1 MFTGSKDWSVDMFNG
16 KPGGMAVFCLLQMV
30 IAMLSYEIWKL
41 DEMGKFLEK
50 CYLLKLTQKAMKK

>member
-1 MFTGSKDWSVDMFNG
+1 
-16 KPGGMAVFCLLQMV
+16 MV

-50 CYLLKLTQKAMKK
+50 CYLLKLTQKAMKKIKSAISILGINV